1 MSLLQVRDCPA
12 DLYAE
17 LADCAKRENR
27 SISQQTIYILKTALG
42 SQDQN
47 KARRRKALTELTKNA
62 FALPDGV
69 SAPEELIRE
78 DRDR

>member
-27 SISQQTIYILKTALG
+27 SISQQTIYILKTVLG
-42 SQDQN
+42 SQDRN
-47 KARRRKALTELTKNA
+47 KARRRRVLGELADNS

-69 SAPEELIRE
+69 STPEELIRE
-78 DRDR
+78 DRER

>member
-1 MSLLQVRDCPA
+1 MLQVRDCPA
-12 DLYAE
+12 DLYAD

-47 KARRRKALTELTKNA
+47 KE
-62 FALPDGV
+62 
-69 SAPEELIRE
+69 SPEENAVEALGE
-78 DRDR
+78 GVLPGHSV

>member
-47 KARRRKALTELTKNA
+47 KARRRKALTELTKNT

-69 SAPEELIRE
+69 STPEELIRE